1 MRKLWK
7 RWEQRELPQRKGV
20 IWMIDWQ
27 AKAKEEEQA
36 YLADLKDFLK
46 IASVRDDS
54 QATEDAPLGPGPKDA
69 LVHILALADRD
80 GFVTKNIDNL
90 AGYIEIGPKDADE
103 YVALLSH
110 VDVMPAGEGWETD
123 PFDPVIEDGKVIARG
138 ASDDKGPGLAAY
150 YGFKMIRDLNL
161 PLKRRVRL
169 IFGTDEENDWTGMT
183 RYFEVEPAPAF
194 GFSPDAEYP
203 IINGEKGNLQ
213 VNLTSPATNGDAVKL
228 EVFDSGIR
236 TNMVPGVARAT
247 VTGLPTD
254 QTIADFAAF
263 LAENK
268 QVRGTVTPEG
278 DELKFELL
286 GKQVHGSL
294 PETGENAGTYLAKFL
309 KQYDFGGTAAFFLK
323 YLGELSHDDPTGKK
337 LGVAYEDDVMGP
349 LSMNVGIQ
357 KFDLKDG
364 VFINFNFRYPKGIEP
379 EFIEKQLDEALPEWD
394 YQAKIGGHAQVPHYV
409 SPEDPVVKTLLKIYH
424 DQTGL
429 EAHDQVIGG
438 GTYGRLM
445 KRGVAF
451 GALFPDSPDTMHQV
465 GEFALVDDL
474 VRSMGIYGQAIVDL
488 ANLPE

>member
-1 MRKLWK
+1 
-7 RWEQRELPQRKGV
+7 
-20 IWMIDWQ
+20 MIDWQ

-36 YLADLKDFLK
+36 FLSDLKDFLS
-46 IASVRDDS
+46 IPSVRDDS
-54 QATEDAPLGPGPKDA
+54 KATKDAPLGPGPKDA

-110 VDVMPAGEGWETD
+110 VDVMAAGEGWSTD
-123 PFDPVIEDGKVIARG
+123 PFGPVIEDGKVIARG

-213 VNLTSPATNGDAVKL
+213 VNITSPATNGDDAQL
-228 EVFDSGIR
+228 LSFDSGIR

-247 VTGLPTD
+247 VFGLDPD
-254 QTIADFAAF
+254 QTVTDFATF
-263 LAENK
+263 LANNP
-268 QVRGTVTPEG
+268 QVRGSVTPDGEKV
-278 DELKFELL
+278 DFELL

-309 KQYDFGGTAAFFLK
+309 DQYNFGGTAAHFLK
-323 YLGELSHDDPTGKK
+323 YLGELSHDDPTGKI
-337 LGVAYEDDVMGP
+337 LGVDHVDDVMGA

-357 KFDLKDG
+357 KFNLDEG
-364 VFINFNFRYPKGIEP
+364 VYINYNFRYPKGIEP
-379 EFIEKQLDEALPEWD
+379 EFIEAKLNDAMPEWD
-394 YQAKIGGHAQVPHYV
+394 YEAKIGGHAQVPHYV
-409 SPEDPVVKTLLKIYH
+409 SPEDPVVKTLLGIYH

-429 EAHDQVIGG
+429 PAHDQVIGG

-445 KRGVAF
+445 ERGVAF
-451 GALFPDSPDTMHQV
+451 GALFPDSPDKMHQV
-465 GEFALVDDL
+465 DEFALVDDL
-474 VRSMGIYGQAIVDL
+474 VRSMGIYGQAVADL

>member
-1 MRKLWK
+1 M
-7 RWEQRELPQRKGV
+7 
-20 IWMIDWQ
+20 MIDWQ

-36 YLADLKDFLK
+36 YLADLKEFLK
-46 IASVRDDS
+46 IPSVRDDS
-54 QATEDAPLGPGPKDA
+54 KKTADAPLGPGPKDA

-80 GFVTKNIDNL
+80 GFTTKNIDNL
-90 AGYIEIGPKDADE
+90 VGYIEIGPKDADE

-150 YGFKMIRDLNL
+150 YGFKMIRDLDL

-213 VNLTSPATNGDAVKL
+213 VNITSPATNGDDAQL
-228 EVFDSGIR
+228 LSFESGIR
-236 TNMVPGVARAT
+236 TNMVPGVARAA
-247 VTGLPTD
+247 VSGLAAD
-254 QTIADFAAF
+254 QVEADFAAF
-263 LAENK
+263 LTDNP
-268 QVRGTVTPEG
+268 QVSGTVTTDG
-278 DELKFELL
+278 DQLSFEVF

-309 KQYDFGGTAAFFLK
+309 KQYDFGGTATHFLA
-323 YLGELSHDDPTGKK
+323 YLGDLSHDDPTGQK
-337 LGVAYEDDVMGP
+337 LGVNHVDDVMGA

-357 KFDLKDG
+357 KFDLEKG
-364 VFINFNFRYPKGIEP
+364 VYINFNFRYPKGIEP
-379 EFIEKQLDEALPEWD
+379 AFIEEKLAKAMPAWD
-394 YQAKIGGHAQVPHYV
+394 YSAKIGGHAQVPHYV
-409 SPEDPVVKTLLKIYH
+409 SPEDPVVKTLLNIYH

-445 KRGVAF
+445 DRGVAF